1 MKKSYLKI
9 SGVLILLL
17 CIFNQAQAQKK
28 LLKKLFSGEKDS
40 TRSSSFLPLPVV
52 GYSQETG
59 AEFGLA
65 TLYSFYSDR
74 NDKLTRNSSITGI
87 ATFTTK
93 KQLNFQFKTDIW
105 SPQNRFHYLGEIRYR
120 NFPFNFY
127 GIGSQTREAD
137 KSRATQ
143 KLFRLSAEA
152 EKKMGK
158 LTFTGINA
166 SFENYQFTFKDNLAD
181 VPNVLFLKGKDG
193 GKVFFAGISQ
203 IIDSR
208 NSNTYSTKGTFIKL
222 NYSYAPAFFGVD
234 NFEGSLTKLDFR
246 TFKSFTHQL
255 VLGVNANYQ
264 TLSGTNT
271 PFYLLPQLGNDNMM
285 RGYYLGRFRD
295 QNLMALQAELR
306 YRFNPR
312 FGVVGFAGAGTVY
325 NSGNLSFNNLKPSLG
340 GGFRYFF
347 DVERGLSV
355 RMDYGVGE
363 KRQGEKRQ
371 TGFYLSLGE
380 AF

>member
-1 MKKSYLKI
+1 MKNSYLKI
-9 SGVLILLL
+9 SGILILLL

-59 AEFGLA
+59 AEFGLV
-65 TLYSFYSDR
+65 TLYSFYTDR
-74 NDKLTRNSSITGI
+74 TDTLTRNSSITGI

-93 KQLNFQFKTDIW
+93 KQLNFKFKTDIW
-105 SPQNRFHYLGEIRYR
+105 SPQNRYHYSTEIRYK

-127 GIGSQTREAD
+127 GTGSQTREAD
-137 KSRATQ
+137 NTRVTQ

-166 SFENYQFTFKDNLAD
+166 SFEKYVFAYESDLPAIGNIQSM
-181 VPNVLFLKGKDG
+181 KGKNG

-222 NYSYAPAFFGVD
+222 NYSYAPAFFGAE

-246 TFKSFTHQL
+246 TFKSFTDQL
-255 VLGVNANYQ
+255 VLGVNADYQ
-264 TLSGTNT
+264 SLNGNNT

-285 RGYYLGRFRD
+285 RGYYSGRFRD

-306 YRFNPR
+306 YRFSPR

-325 NSGNLSFNNLKPSLG
+325 YSGNLSFNNLKPSMG

-363 KRQGEKRQ
+363 KRPGESRQ